1 MKNKNILLRAERD
14 GQFRALMDWGP
25 KLKPDFYKLQVTSST
40 CGPQYSRGLRP
51 VKGPLVTRDRIYDV
65 FVQ

>member
-25 KLKPDFYKLQVTSST
+25 KLKPDFYKLQVLHVALNI
-40 CGPQYSRGLRP
+40 RGVYVP
-51 VKGPLVTRDRIYDV
+51 
-65 FVQ
+65 